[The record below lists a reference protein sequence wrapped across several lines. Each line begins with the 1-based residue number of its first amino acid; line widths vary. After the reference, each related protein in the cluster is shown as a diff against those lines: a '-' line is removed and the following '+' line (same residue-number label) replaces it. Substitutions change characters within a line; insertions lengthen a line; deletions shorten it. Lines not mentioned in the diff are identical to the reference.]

1 VPVLALLVVL
11 VFQAIVGWQ
20 AGRARTLPAAPLS

>member
-1 VPVLALLVVL
+1 VLALLVVL

-20 AGRARTLPAAPLS
+20 AGRARTLPAAPS